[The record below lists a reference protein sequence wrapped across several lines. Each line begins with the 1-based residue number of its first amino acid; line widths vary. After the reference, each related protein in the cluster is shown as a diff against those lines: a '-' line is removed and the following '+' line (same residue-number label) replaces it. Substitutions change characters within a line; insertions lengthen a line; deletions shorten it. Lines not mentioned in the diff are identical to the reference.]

1 METALKWLTFIGE
14 LVGKYIG
21 LPSTE
26 HLPAWTIGLIALV
39 IVAYIFKLVTHIA
52 FKIIL
57 WISLIIL
64 VIILLQS
71 FNVPVLQIFTKS

>member
-1 METALKWLTFIGE
+1 METAIKWLTFIGE
-14 LVGKYIG
+14 LVGKYVG
-21 LPSTE
+21 LPSSE

-39 IVAYIFKLVTHIA
+39 IVAYIFKWVTHVA

-71 FNVPVLQIFTKS
+71 FNIPILQMVTK